1 MAGTYLRFMQMFF
14 TRHARARM
22 LERQVSKFDVLYA
35 LNSYHTSVTR
45 DNQSTNLVADLPN
58 GKTLKV
64 WVSGG
69 LPLEPTVIIITVA
82 WKE

>member
-1 MAGTYLRFMQMFF
+1 MEIFF

-22 LERQVSKFDVLYA
+22 LERPVSKFDILYA
-35 LNSYHTSVTR
+35 LNSYYMSVMR
-45 DNQSTNLVADLPN
+45 DDRSSKRFAALPN
-58 GKTLKV
+58 GRTLKV

-69 LPLEPTVIIITVA
+69 LPLESTAIIITVA

>member
-1 MAGTYLRFMQMFF
+1 MQMFF

-22 LERQVSKFDVLYA
+22 LERQVSKFDISYA
-35 LNSYHTSVTR
+35 LNSYYMSVMR
-45 DNQSTNLVADLPN
+45 DDQSTMLVAALPN
-58 GKTLKV
+58 GRTLKV

-69 LPLEPTVIIITVA
+69 LPLESTAIIITVA

>member
-1 MAGTYLRFMQMFF
+1 MQMVF

-22 LERQVSKFDVLYA
+22 LERQVSKFEILYA
-35 LNSYHTSVTR
+35 LNSYHMSVTH
-45 DNQSTNLVADLPN
+45 DDQSTKLVADLPN
-58 GKTLKV
+58 GRTLKV

-69 LPLEPTVIIITVA
+69 LPLESTVIIITVA

>member
-1 MAGTYLRFMQMFF
+1 MEMFF

-22 LERQVSKFDVLYA
+22 LERQVSKFDILYA
-35 LNSYHTSVTR
+35 LNSYHMSVMR
-45 DNQSTNLVADLPN
+45 DDQSTMLVADLPN
-58 GKTLKV
+58 GRTLKV

-69 LPLEPTVIIITVA
+69 LPLESTAIIITVA

>member
-1 MAGTYLRFMQMFF
+1 MQMFF

-22 LERQVSKFDVLYA
+22 LERQVSKFEVLYA
-35 LNSYHTSVTR
+35 LNSYHMSVTR
-45 DNQSTNLVADLPN
+45 DDQSTKLVADLPN
-58 GKTLKV
+58 GRTLKV

-69 LPLEPTVIIITVA
+69 LPLESTVIIITVA